1 METEELPSLPATET
15 TSAINT
21 TYITTRVEGGSTVA
35 DGKGEGT
42 VMEQMNSKTN
52 WSSQEYDTPT
62 TGYATIDEQGHN
74 SSEGKEPTAAEAPN
88 PEYTV
93 VNHPKTWSTEF
104 TPTEP
109 LVTNGAVSD
118 VTGPAS
124 AHAGKNNPTTE
135 LSKTKD
141 VNSDVNSGVTS
152 PTSAQAGKSNLTTKH
167 ATAEAPN
174 NGWTDAGGLATHISQ
189 YTSRSTT
196 RTNNDGNA
204 QNTEQP
210 EDPFDERK
218 LYFIMSLLQSNTNIL
233 YQL

>member
-15 TSAINT
+15 TSAFNT
-21 TYITTRVEGGSTVA
+21 TYITARVEGGSTVA

-118 VTGPAS
+118 VTDPAS
-124 AHAGKNNPTTE
+124 AHAGKNNPTTQ
-135 LSKTKD
+135 LSKTK
-141 VNSDVNSGVTS
+141 DVNSGVTS

-167 ATAEAPN
+167 ATADASN

-204 QNTEQP
+204 QDTEQP

-218 LYFIMSLLQSNTNIL
+218 LYFIMSLLQSDTNIL
-233 YQL
+233 YQW